1 MQMLWW
7 GKVEARIAF
16 IAQGAIRATALPK
29 TQKGASHDDPF
40 FQVLVFKVLKIGIC
54 LLISVQRYGFFL
66 NYAIAKIC
74 YATQFDAIVA
84 LNYALCGQR
93 GRFILNDAP
102 IR

>member
-1 MQMLWW
+1 MQMLWR

-54 LLISVQRYGFFL
+54 LLISMQRYDFFL
-66 NYAIAKIC
+66 NYAIGKTC
-74 YATQFDAIVA
+74 YATQFALHRV
-84 LNYALCGQR
+84 LNYAVLQLRRLFG
-93 GRFILNDAP
+93 P
-102 IR
+102 